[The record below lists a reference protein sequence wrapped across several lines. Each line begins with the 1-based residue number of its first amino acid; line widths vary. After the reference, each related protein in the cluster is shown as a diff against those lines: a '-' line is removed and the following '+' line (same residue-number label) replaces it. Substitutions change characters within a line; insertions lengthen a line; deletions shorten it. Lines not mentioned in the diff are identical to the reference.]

1 MATEKMSGKV
11 LYIEDNLS
19 NIELVDQ
26 ILSSQRPD
34 IRLLFDTH
42 GNNAL
47 PLAIEH
53 RPNLILLDLN
63 LPDIHGNEVFAMLQE
78 NELTKDIP
86 VVVISADAMPHQLE
100 KLLLAGV
107 KDYLTKP
114 LDIKVFLKIV
124 DEFLGSPE

>member
-1 MATEKMSGKV
+1 MW
-11 LYIEDNLS
+11 
-19 NIELVDQ
+19 
-26 ILSSQRPD
+26 
-34 IRLLFDTH
+34 
-42 GNNAL
+42 
-47 PLAIEH
+47 
-53 RPNLILLDLN
+53 LILLDLN
-63 LPDIHGNEVFAMLQE
+63 LPDIYGAEVL
-78 NELTKDIP
+78 ELLKAEERTCSIP